1 MFFLS
6 KIARWHPIRP
16 ILAASIISIR
26 RCRTKSNVNGIDS
39 PSWILLANESLP
51 LPLTD
56 AIFKNSSRND
66 ASRNLHGS
74 VIDVD
79 IFVHPRST
87 KKVYTYWIFF
97 NISLVNF
104 DIIKARNIGDKV
116 LWGEGR
122 VEVWYSYISQRF
134 SR

>member
-1 MFFLS
+1 M
-6 KIARWHPIRP
+6 
-16 ILAASIISIR
+16 
-26 RCRTKSNVNGIDS
+26 SNEIERERNRQSQLNPPRKRI
-39 PSWILLANESLP
+39 PP
-51 LPLTD
+51 P
-56 AIFKNSSRND
+56 AIFKNSRND

-116 LWGEGR
+116 LWGEGT
-122 VEVWYSYISQRF
+122 VEV
-134 SR
+134 